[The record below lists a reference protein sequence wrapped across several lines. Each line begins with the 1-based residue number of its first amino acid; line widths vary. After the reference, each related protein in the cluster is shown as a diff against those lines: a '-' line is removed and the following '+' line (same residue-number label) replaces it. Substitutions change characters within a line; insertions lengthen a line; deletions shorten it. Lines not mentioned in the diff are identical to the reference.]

1 MMMTFRGGLLSQQ
14 QRPGIY
20 WRTDTDWGACRVADT
35 LTVLPA
41 SAIATIP
48 APSKEKSVLRI
59 QGGRPDVK
67 VLIVKAYVCGGQ
79 SENTLKLESDD
90 RIRKPSGLKE
100 IGAKVHEILAG

>member
-1 MMMTFRGGLLSQQ
+1 
-14 QRPGIY
+14 
-20 WRTDTDWGACRVADT
+20 
-35 LTVLPA
+35 
-41 SAIATIP
+41 
-48 APSKEKSVLRI
+48 
-59 QGGRPDVK
+59 VK